1 MASVVASATSS
12 DKPAESSQVAGLRKN
27 GKHWHEPKRPF
38 RPNAGQ
44 TSYAKRVER
53 QAQEAEVKKLERE
66 MKAEKEDE
74 RQVCGWFAIP
84 SRWT

>member
-1 MASVVASATSS
+1 MASMVASAISS
-12 DKPAESSQVAGLRKN
+12 DRPAGLSQVAGLRKN
-27 GKHWHEPKRPF
+27 GKHWHEPKKPF

-44 TSYAKRVER
+44 TSYAKRVQR

-74 RQVCGWFAIP
+74 RKVYDELRA
-84 SRWT
+84 